1 MTFDPAA
8 GRAVSAASTPSYLR
22 HCAKLAAVMST
33 AAVDAPDVRAWSV
46 ASGLGRIAIG
56 VGMLVAPEPALRALG
71 FSEVTAATVAISRVA
86 GVRDLVLGVAT
97 LARLR
102 DHGDLRA
109 ATLANA
115 AADAGDTL
123 AFGLAL
129 GTPERT
135 AGSRGVAAALPAAVA
150 GLWTAWRLS

>member
-1 MTFDPAA
+1 M
-8 GRAVSAASTPSYLR
+8 
-22 HCAKLAAVMST
+22 
-33 AAVDAPDVRAWSV
+33 
-46 ASGLGRIAIG
+46 
-56 VGMLVAPEPALRALG
+56 APEPALRALG
-71 FSEVTAATVAISRVA
+71 FSKVTAATVAISRVA

-102 DHGDLRA
+102 DRGDLRA

-135 AGSRGVAAALPAAVA
+135 AGSRGVAAA

>member
-1 MTFDPAA
+1 
-8 GRAVSAASTPSYLR
+8 
-22 HCAKLAAVMST
+22 MSP
-33 AAVDAPDVRAWSV
+33 AAVDDPDVRAWSV
-46 ASGLGRIAIG
+46 ASGLGRIALG

-71 FSEVTAATVAISRVA
+71 FSKVTEATVAISRVA

-102 DHGDLRA
+102 DRGDLRA

-129 GTPERT
+129 GTPERA
-135 AGSRGVAAALPAAVA
+135 AGARGIAAALPAAIA
-150 GLWTAWRLS
+150 GVWAAWRLS